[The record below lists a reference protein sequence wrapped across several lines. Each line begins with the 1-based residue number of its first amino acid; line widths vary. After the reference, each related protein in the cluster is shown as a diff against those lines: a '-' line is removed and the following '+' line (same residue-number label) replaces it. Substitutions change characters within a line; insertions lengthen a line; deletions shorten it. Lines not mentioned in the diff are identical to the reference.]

1 RPAGRFPGLRR
12 CFPGTVRP
20 DRHRPRPAAP
30 LRAGARPGAGPLFG
44 QARDRRT
51 ARHRDRLTG
60 PEIAPFSARLFGSSL
75 MRLALLAATAFGLV
89 TATAAQA
96 QTPPDRWHARAREIY
111 EHAIS
116 IATVQGRGQV
126 PALAQYLQEQ
136 FRAGGLDGVTI
147 HPYDVVRPDDHTA
160 ALILRWPA
168 ARPSNRKAML
178 IMAHM
183 DVVEARRADWSRDPF
198 QLGE

>member
-1 RPAGRFPGLRR
+1 
-12 CFPGTVRP
+12 
-20 DRHRPRPAAP
+20 
-30 LRAGARPGAGPLFG
+30 
-44 QARDRRT
+44 
-51 ARHRDRLTG
+51 
-60 PEIAPFSARLFGSSL
+60 
-75 MRLALLAATAFGLV
+75 MRLALLAATALGLV
-89 TATAAQA
+89 TSSMASA
-96 QTPPDRWHARAREIY
+96 QTPPPDRWHAKAREIY

-116 IATVQGRGQV
+116 IPTVQGRGQV

-168 ARPSNRKAML
+168 ARPSGRKAIL

-198 QLGE
+198 QLGEVDNYF